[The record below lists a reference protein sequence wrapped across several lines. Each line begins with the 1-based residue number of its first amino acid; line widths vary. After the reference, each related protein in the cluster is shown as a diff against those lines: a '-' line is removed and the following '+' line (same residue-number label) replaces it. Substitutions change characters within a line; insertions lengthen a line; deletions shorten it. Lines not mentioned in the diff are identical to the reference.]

1 MSLTSQQHP
10 PTDSIRD
17 LIEQLEDL
25 RKDLENHAERG
36 REAILALPPAHKV
49 SAENLL
55 HYLAFRSRDLRP
67 LQDALA
73 PLGLSSL
80 GRAEAH
86 VMATLDAVLNNL
98 YLLSGKH
105 PDHGEKASPQEAF
118 EAGTRRLETNTA
130 RLFGEPP
137 ENRRTHIMVT
147 MPAEAAND
155 YMLVHRLLTR
165 GMGCMRINC
174 SHDDAATW
182 AGMITHLRDAERAT
196 GRSCRVLMD
205 LGGPKLRTGPMEL
218 LPAVVKIRPVR
229 NDHGHVLRHAR
240 IWLTADPRSCSESS
254 AADACIVVD
263 GEWLARLRTGDLL
276 LLRDA
281 RDSSRKWR
289 IREVTRDGCWAECNK
304 TSYVE
309 NGTELRRRGHHD
321 HTTIGSLPQQQ
332 NAIHVRNDDVL
343 LIVNSDEPGQ
353 PALRDDNGD
362 LLSPGKISLPISEVY
377 RDTHRGETVC
387 FDDGRISGIIE
398 KKSPDRLQVRI
409 THTRKPLEKLAS
421 GKGVN
426 FPDTQLSLPALGER
440 DLAALEFAARHA
452 DMVGLSFANRP
463 EDVRELHE
471 RLQAMGCEDVAVVLK
486 IETRW
491 GFARLP
497 ALILEAMKFPAC
509 GVMIARGDLAVECGF
524 NRLAEVQEEMLWICE
539 AAHVPVIWATQVL
552 EGLTRRGHAS
562 RAEITDAANSQAAEC
577 VMLNKGPH
585 VVEAVQTLDD
595 ILRRMQGHQSKK
607 QSMLRK
613 LQIAARFTSGLD

>member
-1 MSLTSQQHP
+1 MSLSSQQHP
-10 PTDSIRD
+10 PTDSIQG
-17 LIEQLEDL
+17 LIDQLEAL
-25 RKDLENHAERG
+25 RRDLENHAEKG
-36 REAILALPPAHKV
+36 REDILALPPVHKV

-55 HYLAFRSRDLRP
+55 HYLAFRSHDLRP

-86 VMATLDAVLNNL
+86 VMATIDAVLNIL
-98 YLLSGKH
+98 YLLTDQH
-105 PDHGEKASPQEAF
+105 PEHGETASPKDAF
-118 EAGTRRLETNTA
+118 DAGTLRLENNTV

-137 ENRRTHIMVT
+137 GKRRTHIMVT
-147 MPAEAAND
+147 MPAEAATD
-155 YMLVHRLLTR
+155 YLLVHRLLTN
-165 GMGCMRINC
+165 GMNCMRINC
-174 SHDDAATW
+174 SHDDPETW
-182 AGMITHLRDAERAT
+182 EGMIRHLRDAERAT
-196 GRSCRVLMD
+196 GQSCRILMD

-218 LPAVVKIRPVR
+218 LPAIIKIRPVR
-229 NDHGHVLRHAR
+229 NAHGHVLRHAR
-240 IWLTADPRSCSESS
+240 IWLTSDPQSCNESS

-263 GEWLARLRTGDLL
+263 NSWLTKCQAGDLL

-289 IREVTRDGCWAECNK
+289 IREVTSDGCWAECNK

-309 NGTELRRRGHHD
+309 NGTVLRRRGHND
-321 HTTIGSLPQQQ
+321 QTTVRSLPREQDVV
-332 NAIHVRNDDVL
+332 HVRNDDVL

-362 LLSPGKISLPISEVY
+362 LLSPGKISLPIAEIY

-398 KKSPDRLQVRI
+398 KKSPGRLQVRI

-426 FPDTQLSLPALGER
+426 FPDTQLSLPALGDK

-452 DMVGLSFANRP
+452 DMIGLSFANRP
-463 EDVRELHE
+463 HDVRDLHE
-471 RLQAMGCEDVAVVLK
+471 RLLAMGCEDMAVVLK

-497 ALILEAMKFPAC
+497 WLIFEAMKFPAC

-524 NRLAEVQEEMLWICE
+524 KRLAEVQEEMLWICE

-552 EGLTRRGHAS
+552 EGLTKRGHAS
-562 RAEITDAANSQAAEC
+562 RAEITDAATSQAAEC

-585 VVEAVQTLDD
+585 IAEAVQTLDD
-595 ILRRMQGHQSKK
+595 ILRRMQDHQAKK

-613 LQIAARFTSGLD
+613 LRIASNFTSPQI

>member
-1 MSLTSQQHP
+1 MSLSSQQHP
-10 PTDSIRD
+10 PTDSVQD
-17 LIEQLEDL
+17 LIEQLELL
-25 RKDLENHAERG
+25 RKDLENQAEQG
-36 REAILALPPAHKV
+36 REAILALPPVHKV

-55 HYLAFRSRDLRP
+55 HYLAFRSHDLRP

-98 YLLSGKH
+98 YTISGKH
-105 PDHGEKASPQEAF
+105 PEHGEMASPQEAF
-118 EAGTRRLETNTA
+118 GAGARRLETNTV
-130 RLFGEPP
+130 RLFGESP
-137 ENRRTHIMVT
+137 EGRRTHIMVT
-147 MPAEAAND
+147 MPAEAATD
-155 YMLVHRLLTR
+155 YLLIHRLLTS
-165 GMGCMRINC
+165 GMNCMRING
-174 SHDDAATW
+174 SHDNPETW
-182 AGMITHLRDAERAT
+182 AGMIRHLRDAERAT
-196 GRSCRVLMD
+196 GKSCRVLVD

-229 NDHGHVLRHAR
+229 NAHGHVLRHAR
-240 IWLTADPRSCSESS
+240 IWLTSDSKTCSESS

-263 GEWLARLRTGDLL
+263 QDWLARCRAGDLL

-281 RDSSRKWR
+281 RDSSRNWR
-289 IREVTRDGCWAECNK
+289 IREVNSDGCWAECNK

-309 NGTELRRRGHHD
+309 NGTVLRRRGHKD
-321 HTTIGSLPQQQ
+321 QTTIRSLPRQQ
-332 NAIHVRNDDVL
+332 NVIHVRNDDVL

-362 LLSPGKISLPISEVY
+362 LLSPGKVSLPIPEVY

-387 FDDGRISGIIE
+387 FDDGRISGMIE
-398 KKSPDRLQVRI
+398 KKSPGRLQVRI

-426 FPDTQLSLPALGER
+426 FPDTQLSLPALGDK

-452 DMVGLSFANRP
+452 DMIGLSFANRP
-463 EDVRELHE
+463 EDVRDLHE
-471 RLQAMGCEDVAVVLK
+471 HLLAMGCDDVAVVLK

-497 ALILEAMKFPAC
+497 SLILEAMKFPAC

-524 NRLAEVQEEMLWICE
+524 NRLAEVQQEMLWICE

-595 ILRRMQGHQSKK
+595 ILRRMQDHQSKK

-613 LQIAARFTSGLD
+613 LRIASRFTSRQS